1 MTVNRYAHAAKL
13 QDRMSLS
20 SLDTVQL
27 QRPASRFP
35 LLRNPT
41 LATMPPK
48 ATPPEFPVQAFP
60 TCTDFETFLE
70 REHATAPGLYV
81 KLAKK
86 NSGTPSITAAEAVE
100 VALCYGWIDGRAN
113 ACDETWWTVRYTP
126 RRANSMWSQKNVGTV
141 ARLIETGRMRPAGLA
156 AVDAAKA
163 DGRWDRAYAGSA
175 TIVVPEDLKIALAQV
190 PAAEA
195 QWESMNKGDRY
206 TALLK
211 VETAIDE
218 YAPTA
223 CRRKRDGLFGKNIQQ
238 RGVVWNEAI
247 RASHRWASTFPMPP
261 ASSITYPIDFTD
273 REKSLLNSYAAV
285 FLNKNKHFSS
295 ADATRAELDTA
306 CDLILKD
313 WPMKK
318 GKTPRIARV
327 VFTEAKNNLL
337 RAEKANL
344 QENEESAMGTA
355 SKRARRK
362 RPLVESE
369 DED

>member
-1 MTVNRYAHAAKL
+1 MA
-13 QDRMSLS
+13 
-20 SLDTVQL
+20 
-27 QRPASRFP
+27 
-35 LLRNPT
+35 
-41 LATMPPK
+41 
-48 ATPPEFPVQAFP
+48 
-60 TCTDFETFLE
+60 
-70 REHATAPGLYV
+70 
-81 KLAKK
+81 
-86 NSGTPSITAAEAVE
+86 
-100 VALCYGWIDGRAN
+100 
-113 ACDETWWTVRYTP
+113 
-126 RRANSMWSQKNVGTV
+126 
-141 ARLIETGRMRPAGLA
+141 
-156 AVDAAKA
+156 
-163 DGRWDRAYAGSA
+163 
-175 TIVVPEDLKIALAQV
+175 
-190 PAAEA
+190 
-195 QWESMNKGDRY
+195 
-206 TALLK
+206 
-211 VETAIDE
+211 
-218 YAPTA
+218 
-223 CRRKRDGLFGKNIQQ
+223 

-362 RPLVESE
+362 RPLVGSE

>member
-1 MTVNRYAHAAKL
+1 MLGVCYKRAKREGVSTITIVAALAGPKRL
-13 QDRMSLS
+13 ASHPVRASLS
-20 SLDTVQL
+20 VFD
-27 QRPASRFP
+27 R
-35 LLRNPT
+35 
-41 LATMPPK
+41 
-48 ATPPEFPVQAFP
+48 
-60 TCTDFETFLE
+60 
-70 REHATAPGLYV
+70 
-81 KLAKK
+81 
-86 NSGTPSITAAEAVE
+86 
-100 VALCYGWIDGRAN
+100 
-113 ACDETWWTVRYTP
+113 
-126 RRANSMWSQKNVGTV
+126 
-141 ARLIETGRMRPAGLA
+141 
-156 AVDAAKA
+156 VD
-163 DGRWDRAYAGSA
+163 
-175 TIVVPEDLKIALAQV
+175 
-190 PAAEA
+190 
-195 QWESMNKGDRY
+195 
-206 TALLK
+206 
-211 VETAIDE
+211 
-218 YAPTA
+218 
-223 CRRKRDGLFGKNIQQ
+223 RDGQKDRHFGKNIQQ

>member
-1 MTVNRYAHAAKL
+1 MQGLRSPPSYAHK
-13 QDRMSLS
+13 
-20 SLDTVQL
+20 
-27 QRPASRFP
+27 
-35 LLRNPT
+35 
-41 LATMPPK
+41 
-48 ATPPEFPVQAFP
+48 
-60 TCTDFETFLE
+60 CTT
-70 REHATAPGLYV
+70 
-81 KLAKK
+81 
-86 NSGTPSITAAEAVE
+86 
-100 VALCYGWIDGRAN
+100 
-113 ACDETWWTVRYTP
+113 
-126 RRANSMWSQKNVGTV
+126 
-141 ARLIETGRMRPAGLA
+141 
-156 AVDAAKA
+156 
-163 DGRWDRAYAGSA
+163 
-175 TIVVPEDLKIALAQV
+175 
-190 PAAEA
+190 
-195 QWESMNKGDRY
+195 
-206 TALLK
+206 
-211 VETAIDE
+211 IDE

-223 CRRKRDGLFGKNIQQ
+223 WRCKKVGHFGKNIQQ